1 MTKKAGPTQEAY
13 AELQDAYDYFNQTLF
28 GGRLPAALITFQR
41 KNRTRGYFSGDR
53 WQSHHGDLS
62 DEIAM
67 NPEHFE
73 TRSLPEVLSTLA
85 HEMVHLRQHHEGK
98 PSRSGYHNRQWA
110 DWMEDIGLIP
120 SNTAAPGGKRTGQ
133 KMTHYIEAGGAF
145 DLACKALVAKGFR
158 LSWSDRGLGGGPTG
172 KSGKSGTR
180 IKYACPDCGVA
191 VWGKADLRLACLGCD
206 AELEPAG

>member
-1 MTKKAGPTQEAY
+1 MTKNAGPTQEAY
-13 AELQDAYDYFNQTLF
+13 SELQDAYDYFNQTLF

-41 KNRTRGYFSGDR
+41 KNRTYGYFSGDR
-53 WQSHHGDLS
+53 WQGHRGELR

-98 PSRSGYHNRQWA
+98 PSRSGYHNKQWA
-110 DWMEDIGLIP
+110 DWMEDIGVIP
-120 SNTAAPGGKRTGQ
+120 SNTGAPGGKRTGQ

-145 DLACKALVAKGFR
+145 DRACKALCDKGFR
-158 LSWSDRGLGGGPTG
+158 LSWADRGLGGGPTG
-172 KSGKSGTR
+172 KSGTR
-180 IKYACPDCGVA
+180 TKYVCPDCGSA
-191 VWGKADLRLACLGCD
+191 VWGKAELRLGCLACD
-206 AELEPAG
+206 IELEPVE